1 MRKLYIFALLS
12 IISFVSNAQVGHL
25 LISQVYGAG
34 GNTNATFKNDFVEIF
49 NPTTTVVDLSTYTIQ
64 YATARSNNTD
74 FTIIANLSG
83 TLQPGQFYLIQL
95 GSGGS
100 VGNALPTPVNSIGTQ
115 DISAAAGKII
125 LVNSTTPIGIDA
137 SGCPTTAPSDFIGY
151 GTPIATTGANC
162 AETSAKTATG
172 NNTASLIRT
181 NVCADANNNSTDFT
195 NSTTITPRNTST
207 TVVNCPNA
215 IPLPV
220 KFTNLKASKKAAAIE
235 LSFSNATE
243 KDVVNYD
250 IERSTDGIQFT
261 SIATLK
267 AMHNDGSQGD
277 YIFTDER
284 PLNGVNFY
292 RIKATETSGKVAYS
306 LIVKINAAAMQ
317 SGLTISPN
325 PVNDGVLNF
334 QASSLTPG
342 VYQLLI
348 RNAAGQIVHKQTLR
362 SVGNAFSQ
370 TLLLNNLKAGMYYM
384 EISGASKISKQ
395 FIVQ

>member
-74 FTIIANLSG
+74 FNIIANLSG

-267 AMHNDGSQGD
+267 TMHNDGSQGD

-325 PVNDGVLNF
+325 PVKNGVLNF
-334 QASSLTPG
+334 QVSNLNPG
-342 VYQLLI
+342 AYDLLI
-348 RNAAGQIVHKQTLR
+348 RNTAGQIVHKQRLR
-362 SVGNAFSQ
+362 NVGNEFSQ
-370 TLLLNNLKAGMYYM
+370 TLLLNNLKAGMYYL